1 MTQSVK
7 KQMEPGRYLASFD
20 TMSLPHIFTDVL
32 VLGSGVGGLR
42 AAIEAAGHAEVMV
55 VTKQLASE
63 SCSANAQGGV
73 AVVLDSNDSI
83 EAHVKDTLEVGCGLC
98 NESAVRTIIS
108 EGIERVNELMT
119 WGAKFDACDGK
130 LLYTREGGHSRPR
143 IVHARG
149 DATGAELVATL
160 IAEAQVHSRIHILE
174 HTYAVDLLTRDGVCH
189 GAIVHNATKGRMMV
203 WSRQTILATGGAG
216 KLFRETTN
224 PSVIT
229 GDGLAMA
236 YRAGANLMDLEFIQF
251 HPTTLYIAG
260 ASRALI
266 SEAVRG
272 EGGILLTKDGTRF
285 MPNYHPDAELAP
297 RDVVSRSIIQEM
309 KRTGDTNVYLDLT
322 HLGREV
328 LEQRFPR
335 IKALCGEFDIDIA
348 RDRIPVR
355 PSAHYTVG
363 GVASD
368 LDGRT
373 NIDGLLACGEVAC
386 TGFHGANRLGS
397 NSLLEAL
404 VMGKRAGAAAIGSL
418 RKSTKAGPYSM
429 AYTVEK
435 GRASAIDIA
444 DVEMSLRSLM
454 WRQAGVERQEF
465 GLITADERTD
475 FWCKYVIEREFD
487 RPVGWDLQN
496 MLTLA
501 KVIIHLA
508 RERTE
513 SRGCHYRSDFP
524 KRDDVNW
531 KRHSSL
537 NRSSGEVKGV

>member
-1 MTQSVK
+1 MIQAVK
-7 KQMEPGRYLASFD
+7 KQTEPGRYLTSFD
-20 TMSLPHIFTDVL
+20 TTSLPHIFTDVL
-32 VLGSGVGGLR
+32 VLGSGVAGLR
-42 AAIEAAGHAEVMV
+42 AAIEAADHAEVMV
-55 VTKQLASE
+55 VTKQLARE

-98 NESAVRTIIS
+98 DENAVRTIIS

-119 WGAKFDACDGK
+119 WGAKFDARDGK

-149 DATGAELVATL
+149 DATGAELVDTL
-160 IAEAQVHSRIHILE
+160 IAEAQVHNRIHILE
-174 HTYAVDLLTRDGVCH
+174 QTYAVDLLTRDGVCH

-216 KLFRETTN
+216 QLFRETTN

-229 GDGLAMA
+229 GDGISMA
-236 YRAGANLMDLEFIQF
+236 YRAGAILMDLEFIQF

-297 RDVVSRSIIQEM
+297 RDVVSRSIIEEM
-309 KRTGDTNVYLDLT
+309 KRTGETNVYLDLT

-335 IKALCGEFDIDIA
+335 IKALCDEFDIDIA

-363 GVASD
+363 GVKTD
-368 LDGRT
+368 LDGHT
-373 NIDGLLACGEVAC
+373 NIDALFACGEVAC

-404 VMGKRAGAAAIGSL
+404 VTGKRTGAAAVGSL
-418 RKSTKAGPYSM
+418 RKSSKTVLSMSYS
-429 AYTVEK
+429 VEK
-435 GRASAIDIA
+435 GRASAIDIP
-444 DVEMSLRSLM
+444 DLEMALRSLM
-454 WRQAGVERQEF
+454 WRHVGVERQEL
-465 GLITADERTD
+465 GLVTADERTD
-475 FWCKYVIEREFD
+475 LWSKYVIEREFEG
-487 RPVGWDLQN
+487 PVGWDLQN

-508 RERTE
+508 KQRTE
-513 SRGCHYRSDFP
+513 SRGCHFRSDFP
-524 KRDDVNW
+524 NRDDVNW
-531 KRHSSL
+531 KRHSTL

>member
-42 AAIEAAGHAEVMV
+42 AAIEAADHAEVMV

-537 NRSSGEVKGV
+537 NRGSGEVKGV